1 MYLALTITSFL
12 LVFLVFLPLIKHS
25 YWVFRSLE
33 YPRFQKFIICVA
45 VFIGW
50 GILYSFTRQINIYA
64 LAALCAA
71 IIYLIFKIYN
81 YTVFAPKEVRG
92 IKSRDEKN
100 EIKVLSANVF
110 QDNTQYQRLLE
121 QIKSADPD
129 VIFLLETDDK
139 WEAGVQQLEADYP
152 HMLKAPLDNTYGL
165 LFYSRFPLSD
175 GKVNYLIK
183 NDIPSIE
190 AIIHLPSGVKVQ
202 LWGLHPEPPVPG
214 ESLYSTAKDKEL
226 MKIALKARDCE
237 LPILVFGDLNDVA
250 WSYTTTLFSKVSDL
264 LDVRKGRGFYSTFS
278 AKHWFLR
285 FPLDYIFCS
294 AEFGLVQMRRL
305 PYNGSDHYPI
315 FTHLIFNKRLERVQ
329 DGPEADHEDIEEA
342 KEILEKEVEKD

>member
-1 MYLALTITSFL
+1 M
-12 LVFLVFLPLIKHS
+12 
-25 YWVFRSLE
+25 
-33 YPRFQKFIICVA
+33 A

-50 GILYSFTRQINIYA
+50 GILYSNTKQINIYA
-64 LAALCAA
+64 FAALCIA
-71 IIYLIFKIYN
+71 IIYLIIKIYN
-81 YTVFAPKEVRG
+81 YTVFARKEVSS
-92 IKSRDEKN
+92 IKSRNPKN

-110 QDNTQYQRLLE
+110 QDNTEYQKLLD
-121 QIKSADPD
+121 QIKTVDPD
-129 VIFLLETDDK
+129 VIFLLETDAK
-139 WEAGVQQLEADYP
+139 WETAMNELEAHYP
-152 HMLKAPLDNTYGL
+152 HMLKAPLPNTYGL

-175 GKVNYLIK
+175 ARVNYLIK

-190 AIIHLPSGVKVQ
+190 AIAELPSGQKVQ

-226 MKIALKARDCE
+226 MKIAFKARDCS
-237 LPILVFGDLNDVA
+237 LPIIVFGDLNDVA
-250 WSYTTTLFSKVSDL
+250 WSHTTTLFGKVSDL

-315 FTHLIFNKRLERVQ
+315 FTHLIFNKRLENLQ
-329 DGPEADHEDIEEA
+329 DGPEADSDDIEDA
-342 KEILEKEVEKD
+342 KEILEKEVEKED